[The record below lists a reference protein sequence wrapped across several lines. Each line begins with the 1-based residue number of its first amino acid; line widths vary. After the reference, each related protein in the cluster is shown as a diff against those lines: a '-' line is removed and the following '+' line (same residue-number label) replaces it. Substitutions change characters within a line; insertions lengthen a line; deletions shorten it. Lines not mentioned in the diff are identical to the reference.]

1 MRRVVSSWRR
11 RATMFAVAGV
21 AVVAAAVTGVIL
33 LNTGPAT
40 AHLQSL
46 SGTTT
51 CDCVV
56 KNTKTNEYR
65 AVFGY
70 DSTSRSAGKISL
82 GANNHIQLTGADA
95 SSSSKID
102 GVQTTTFEPGAH
114 RAAFATGWVSKDT
127 QVTWAVGEQRASADW
142 NKPTCGRDV
151 SLPATGNGSGPLLA
165 LAASLL
171 IAGGAIV
178 LRKRRRKLRTA

>member
-1 MRRVVSSWRR
+1 
-11 RATMFAVAGV
+11 MFSVAGV
-21 AVVAAAVTGVIL
+21 ALLAAAIAGVVL
-33 LNTGPAT
+33 FNSGPAT
-40 AHLQSL
+40 ATWQTIA
-46 SGTTT
+46 GQTT

-56 KNTKTNEYR
+56 KNTETNQYR

-70 DSTSRSAGKISL
+70 HSTSKSAGKISV
-82 GANNHIQLTGADA
+82 GTNNKLEVSGGP
-95 SSSSKID
+95 SKLD
-102 GVQTTTFEPGAH
+102 GVQTTTFEPGSH
-114 RAAFATGWVSKDT
+114 KAAFATGWLSKDAE
-127 QVTWAVGEQRASADW
+127 VTWSVGGQKASANW

-178 LRKRRRKLRTA
+178 LRKRRFKLRAQ